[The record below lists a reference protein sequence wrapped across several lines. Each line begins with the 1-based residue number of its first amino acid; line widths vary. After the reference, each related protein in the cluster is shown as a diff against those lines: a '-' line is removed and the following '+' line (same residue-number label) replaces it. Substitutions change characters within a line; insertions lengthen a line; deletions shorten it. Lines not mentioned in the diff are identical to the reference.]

1 MESVILKGLLAGLK
15 VSLVCFSFF
24 IFIFLIL
31 CLCEIDKKKNV
42 VPLEIM
48 L

>member
-1 MESVILKGLLAGLK
+1 MESLILKGLLAGFK

-24 IFIFLIL
+24 LFFACVKLIKNK
-31 CLCEIDKKKNV
+31 IKNV